1 MIEKADLMTEIL
13 LAISI
18 VLRKCLIYK
27 LRQILINYR
36 SKHLS
41 QENFSNLNSMTDF
54 SVFLVWRSCLFIEL
68 FETKKMLIK
77 IMKCSPI
84 ICDFF
89 RLNLNGSSPSDDY
102 HLHAATPT

>member
-13 LAISI
+13 LAIST

-54 SVFLVWRSCLFIEL
+54 SFFLYGDHVFSLNYLRL
-68 FETKKMLIK
+68 KK
-77 IMKCSPI
+77 C
-84 ICDFF
+84 
-89 RLNLNGSSPSDDY
+89 
-102 HLHAATPT
+102 